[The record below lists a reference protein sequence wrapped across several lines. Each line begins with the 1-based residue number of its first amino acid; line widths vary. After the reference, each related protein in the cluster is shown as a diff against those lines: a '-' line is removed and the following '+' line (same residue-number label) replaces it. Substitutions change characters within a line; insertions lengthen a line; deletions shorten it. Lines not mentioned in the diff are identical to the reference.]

1 MIAQVQM
8 LYMLLS
14 LCVGWS
20 LSRSRKSQSKPLQWD
35 SSPASTALA
44 LAVVIAQV
52 SRTHTEIKLMEHEN
66 KHEI

>member
-20 LSRSRKSQSKPLQWD
+20 LSRRRKSQCKPLQWD
-35 SSPASTALA
+35 STPASTALA

-52 SRTHTEIKLMEHEN
+52 SRAHTHTHTHTGLH
-66 KHEI
+66 